1 MMRFM
6 RFTSKRR
13 VGLSKAGVA
22 IVVVVLAVVGGVAV
36 LYLPALSGGTT
47 TTSNTGANTSTSQS
61 LVAMVIIPKGV
72 GADQTLNFR
81 PSKITVVIGV
91 NNTIQ
96 WIQQDSTP
104 HNVMS
109 SSVPI
114 GAQSFRSDTVMSEG
128 SKFKVTLTVPGTYR
142 YMCSIHPTY
151 MLGEIVVL
159 SR

>member
-1 MMRFM
+1 MRS
-6 RFTSKRR
+6 TSKRR
-13 VGLSKAGVA
+13 IGLSKVGVA

-47 TTSNTGANTSTSQS
+47 NTSNTGANTSTTQS
-61 LVAMVIIPKGV
+61 PAATVIIPKGV
-72 GADQTLNFR
+72 GANQTLNFQ

-91 NNTIQ
+91 NNTIE

-104 HNVMS
+104 HNVVS
-109 SSVPI
+109 SSIPS
-114 GAQSFRSDTVMSEG
+114 GAQSFRSDTVMSQG